1 MDAFW
6 KQIIWQ
12 QFGATVDM
20 LENAMRACPDELWSD
35 PSKKPE
41 WVSRDVV
48 GFWYLV
54 FHTLFWLDYYLSESE
69 EGFAPPAPFTLD
81 EFDPVGLLPE
91 RPYTKEEL
99 LRYLEHDRRKCRA
112 RIAGLTEEGA
122 RARRKFFGSAEG
134 TFAELL
140 LYNMRHVQHHTAQ
153 LNLMLR
159 RETDSAPNW
168 VGRTPISLR

>member
-12 QFGATVDM
+12 QFGATIDM
-20 LENAMRACPDELWSD
+20 LENAMRVCPDELWSD

-41 WVSRDVV
+41 WIRNDVV

-54 FHTLFWLDYYLSESE
+54 FHTLFWLDFYLSESV
-69 EGFAPPAPFTLD
+69 EGFTPPAPFTLD
-81 EFDPVGLLPE
+81 EFDLAGLLPE
-91 RPYTKEEL
+91 RPYTKDEL
-99 LRYLEHDRRKCRA
+99 QRYLEHGRRKCRA
-112 RIAGLTEEGA
+112 RIAGLTEESA
-122 RARRKFFGSAEG
+122 RERRKFGSAEG
-134 TFAELL
+134 TVAELL

-168 VGRTPISLR
+168 VGRTKTPL